1 MMANCLERYFQK
13 YYAKCY
19 RAAFALVKNRADAE
33 DIAQEVL
40 VRLLVYEPEFASE
53 EHEKAWMLRTA
64 INLAKDL
71 LKSKWHNALVAIE
84 TVDEAEKSYLQIPDV
99 ETDDTLWMVLELPER
114 FRNCLY
120 LFYYEDYSIREIADI
135 LEEPEN
141 TVKSNLKRGREVL
154 KRRLQER
161 R

>member
-1 MMANCLERYFQK
+1 MIASQLEAFFQK
-13 YYAKCY
+13 YHGKCY
-19 RAAFALVKNRADAE
+19 RAAFALVKNHADAE

-40 VRLLVYEPEFASE
+40 IRVILYTPQFASE

-64 INLAKDL
+64 INLSKDL

-84 TVDEAEKSYLQIPDV
+84 TVDEAEKSYFQIPDV
-99 ETDDTLWMVLELPER
+99 EMDDTLWLVLELPER
-114 FRNCLY
+114 FRDCLY
-120 LFYYEDYSIREIADI
+120 LFYYEDYSIREIAAI

-141 TVKSNLKRGREVL
+141 TVKSNLKRGREAL
-154 KRRLQER
+154 KRKLQER